1 MRGVLQAI
9 WEIILALTG
18 TIAMGAASVVLLV
31 AMVVVGGVGTL
42 YLLRRVLGVRWKP
55 RRERSKRE
63 D

>member
-42 YLLRRVLGVRWKP
+42 YLLRRVLDVRWKP